1 MQNCATETV
10 DYLLGYAIIVYKL
23 ILMES
28 IMIESVEIRRAANG
42 FISAVT
48 DDSGDVKEMVY
59 ESNRKLV
66 RELKKM
72 IEEMTVSS

>member
-1 MQNCATETV
+1 
-10 DYLLGYAIIVYKL
+10 
-23 ILMES
+23 
-28 IMIESVEIRRAANG
+28 MIESVEIRRAANG

-48 DDSGDVKEMVY
+48 DESGDVKEMVY